1 MRPKLIVGESTAQER
16 KEMYFRNLLLIHI
29 PLFYTPLFCH
39 VVWMW
44 NRFPCSVIVCS
55 CVGVCSYVLCL
66 YICDC
71 TCVNWCCVECRGGG
85 MWYVLECEKSRSG
98 SSRAR
103 RSKGRKILH
112 LISLPLYALWIVDSS
127 LQVLLFSQN
136 LFFSFASEYHSLEQ
150 YQYVIY

>member
-1 MRPKLIVGESTAQER
+1 MCFAYLLTGTKGMHFE
-16 KEMYFRNLLLIHI
+16 KLLLIHI
-29 PLFYTPLFCH
+29 SLLYTPVLCH
-39 VVWMW
+39 VECMW
-44 NRFPCSVIVCS
+44 KRFPCPVIVCTS
-55 CVGVCSYVLCL
+55 VGVCSYVLCL

-71 TCVNWCCVECRGGG
+71 TCVNWCCFKCRGGG
-85 MWYVLECEKSRSG
+85 MRYVLECEKSRSG

-127 LQVLLFSQN
+127 LQVLFFSQN

-150 YQYVIY
+150 YQCVIY